1 MSFKVKQQFKKS
13 SSLSYKTRLNLN
25 ILKIFRDIP
34 DIDILPSN
42 KVLFLCKLS
51 PVTSEEDLYS
61 IFSRYGKINFVKIV
75 RDKISKI
82 SLNYGFIGYTN
93 KKCCENAY
101 FNSSN
106 TIINECKVKLLF
118 CQSIYKN

>member
-51 PVTSEEDLYS
+51 PVTS
-61 IFSRYGKINFVKIV
+61 
-75 RDKISKI
+75 
-82 SLNYGFIGYTN
+82 
-93 KKCCENAY
+93 
-101 FNSSN
+101 
-106 TIINECKVKLLF
+106 
-118 CQSIYKN
+118 